1 MHWKPTIPAMQAL
14 IEAMLDEVNPVYV
27 VGGVVRDALLGNEKK
42 QTDLD
47 LVIERDALSVARRVA
62 DRLGWAYYPLDATR
76 DVARLVFTATRG
88 EPYVCD
94 IASLR
99 GVGIENDLRAR
110 DFTINAMAFAIR
122 KPGEAELIDVTGG
135 QADLEAGVLR
145 RTTPMGLAEDPLRL
159 LRAVRFL
166 IQFDLTLEPQTGEQ
180 IRRLAATIKLASP
193 ERLRDELWKIL
204 TLPRPAKAIT
214 TMDSLNLLDYTLPEL
229 SATIGVEQSFPH
241 YTDVYDHTLAVME
254 RAAEVRAWLQTP
266 APDPAR
272 TMWQKMLD
280 PWRTQLRQHFLQPMA
295 GGRQRVD
302 WLIWHALFH
311 DVGKPATRTQEL
323 QPDGSV
329 RYRFFGHEEV
339 SARMAAERLTFLR
352 FSRGEIERCRTVV
365 AAHMRPHHLDASF
378 QDRQVSRRA
387 MYRFF
392 RDVNAGQPGRLD
404 GVDVLMLAV
413 ADYQAIY
420 EAAVPPR
427 WDEYLEH
434 VARMLDYAFS
444 EDGWRRT
451 QIAPLVDGHDLMQAL
466 DLPPGPEIGRLMKI
480 VLEAQAAGDV
490 TTQAEALALA
500 KRRVED
506 KIEGEAKIED

>member
-1 MHWKPTIPAMQAL
+1 MHWTPNIPAMQAL

-27 VGGVVRDALLGNEKK
+27 VGGVVRDALLGKEEK

-47 LVIERDALSVARRVA
+47 LVIEQDALPVARRVA
-62 DRLGWAYYPLDATR
+62 DRLGWAYYPLDETR

-94 IASLR
+94 IASIR
-99 GVGIENDLRAR
+99 GASIKDDLRVR

-122 KPGEAELIDVTGG
+122 KAGQAELVDVTGG

-145 RTTPMGLAEDPLRL
+145 RAAPMSLAEDPLRL

-166 IQFDLTLEPQTGEQ
+166 VQFDLSLDPETREQ

-193 ERLRDELWKIL
+193 ERLRDELWKAL
-204 TLPRPAKAIT
+204 TLPHPAKVIT
-214 TMDSLNLLDYTLPEL
+214 TIDSLGLLANILPEL

-241 YTDVYDHTLAVME
+241 YTDVYDHTLGVMD
-254 RAAEVRAWLQTP
+254 RAAEIRAWLQAP
-266 APDPAR
+266 APGPPT
-272 TMWQKMLD
+272 TMWQTVLA

-295 GGRQRVD
+295 GGRQRLD

-339 SARMAAERLTFLR
+339 SAHMAAERLEFLR
-352 FSRGEIERCRTVV
+352 FSRGEIDLCRTVV

-378 QDRQVSRRA
+378 QGGEVSRRA

-392 RDVNAGQPGRLD
+392 RDVNAGQPRRLD

-434 VARMLDYAFS
+434 VARMLEYAFS

-451 QIAPLVDGHDLMQAL
+451 QTAPLVDGHILMQAL
-466 DLPPGPEIGRLMKI
+466 DLPPGPEIGALLKVI
-480 VLEAQAAGDV
+480 LEAQAAGEIA
-490 TTQAEALALA
+490 TQEEALALA

-506 KIEGEAKIED
+506 KIEGIED